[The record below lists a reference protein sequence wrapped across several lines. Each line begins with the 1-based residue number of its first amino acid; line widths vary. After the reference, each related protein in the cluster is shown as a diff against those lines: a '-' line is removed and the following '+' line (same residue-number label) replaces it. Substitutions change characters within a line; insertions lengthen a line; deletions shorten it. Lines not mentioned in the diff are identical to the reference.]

1 MANGLYLRLSIADG
15 DLGKENKDESN
26 SIDNQRSLLVSFI
39 TDREDMSDEYI
50 EYVDD
55 GYSGTNF
62 DRPAFK
68 KMIED
73 AKAGKID
80 TVIVK
85 DFSRFGRDYIGVG
98 DYLEQVFPLLGI
110 RFISL
115 NNNYDSKEYIGKTMG
130 LDMAINNLVNN
141 LYSKDISKKLKSAL
155 KVKWKNGKWTG
166 SKPPFG
172 YLKDEEHGCWK
183 IDPVAGKYVRMIF
196 DKAMEGCNT
205 SQICYYM
212 NEQKVP
218 TLFTII
224 EDKEVD
230 YELPFLEFIE
240 GADHRKIEIR
250 VSYPGTKMIL
260 VIKDEEFLRKNPK
273 VKRIVEIKAQN
284 LYMFSAKSIV
294 SREEYEI
301 LYIGQSYG
309 KKGRR
314 TALDRLEAHSTL
326 QKILTEYKEEHP
338 DKHIYIL
345 LLEMEARLA
354 MSFDGISKKFTKS
367 EDESME
373 HLKKVCSDL
382 PKEEQIINIVEAAMI
397 NYFKPE
403 YNVNFVENF
412 PDKNHKGYRQYFD
425 LDYNMLTIEI
435 DLSFD
440 DAPSVQFYT
449 STNKVTSSLDFIRYK
464 LFNDNTRKSMYDI
477 FEKDAE

>member
-1 MANGLYLRLSIADG
+1 MERKYSFEAGLNVFTSYKTIIPV
-15 DLGKENKDESN
+15 E
-26 SIDNQRSLLVSFI
+26 
-39 TDREDMSDEYI
+39 
-50 EYVDD
+50 
-55 GYSGTNF
+55 
-62 DRPAFK
+62 
-68 KMIED
+68 
-73 AKAGKID
+73 
-80 TVIVK
+80 
-85 DFSRFGRDYIGVG
+85 DFSISYNQF
-98 DYLEQVFPLLGI
+98 FI
-110 RFISL
+110 R
-115 NNNYDSKEYIGKTMG
+115 K
-130 LDMAINNLVNN
+130 
-141 LYSKDISKKLKSAL
+141 KDIQKRNDGI
-155 KVKWKNGKWTG
+155 KV
-166 SKPPFG
+166 
-172 YLKDEEHGCWK
+172 
-183 IDPVAGKYVRMIF
+183 
-196 DKAMEGCNT
+196 
-205 SQICYYM
+205 
-212 NEQKVP
+212 

>member
-1 MANGLYLRLSIADG
+1 MERKYSFEAGLNVFTSYKTIIPV
-15 DLGKENKDESN
+15 E
-26 SIDNQRSLLVSFI
+26 
-39 TDREDMSDEYI
+39 
-50 EYVDD
+50 
-55 GYSGTNF
+55 
-62 DRPAFK
+62 
-68 KMIED
+68 
-73 AKAGKID
+73 
-80 TVIVK
+80 
-85 DFSRFGRDYIGVG
+85 DFSI
-98 DYLEQVFPLLGI
+98 
-110 RFISL
+110 
-115 NNNYDSKEYIGKTMG
+115 
-130 LDMAINNLVNN
+130 
-141 LYSKDISKKLKSAL
+141 LK
-155 KVKWKNGKWTG
+155 
-166 SKPPFG
+166 
-172 YLKDEEHGCWK
+172 K
-183 IDPVAGKYVRMIF
+183 IDPHRYHIYGILSYNQFFIRKKDI
-196 DKAMEGCNT
+196 
-205 SQICYYM
+205 
-212 NEQKVP
+212 QKRNDGIKV

-373 HLKKVCSDL
+373 HLKKVYSDL